1 MAVIQGQNLVV
12 IGWLPAD
19 RGQIMK
25 KLTRAQRLGAAF
37 RKALNETGY
46 IEGQNVMVT
55 YHWDGHQR
63 ARQGFSIYD
72 AAAGRP
78 APITL

>member
-25 KLTRAQRLGAAF
+25 KLTRAQRLG
-37 RKALNETGY
+37 
-46 IEGQNVMVT
+46 

>member
-1 MAVIQGQNLVV
+1 MAARGARAAA
-12 IGWLPAD
+12 GEAD
-19 RGQIMK
+19 RRQ
-25 KLTRAQRLGAAF
+25 TSESERLGAAF

-63 ARQGFSIYD
+63 ARQGFSIYG